1 MAYIEY
7 TTTKFV
13 KPQPIGENEY
23 RQLKQEIDKNPN
35 YEIVPEGESFTEHF
49 EGYFKWM
56 GIGLGGGFLLMMIG
70 GSLLDGSNWLA
81 LFMIPGFLLFFLGFG
96 IIIRLFLEAPSFAK
110 FKRQK
115 RNYFENMKIAIQQ
128 TDSYDDFINA
138 FYIK

>member
-23 RQLKQEIDKNPN
+23 RQFKRELDKNPD
-35 YEIVPEGESFTEHF
+35 YEIIPEGESFTEHF
-49 EGYFKWM
+49 EGDFKWI

-70 GSLLDGSNWLA
+70 CELLDGSNWLA
-81 LFMIPGFLLFFLGFG
+81 LFMMPGSLLFLGG
-96 IIIRLFLEAPSFAK
+96 IGKIFRLFLEAPSFAK

-115 RNYFENMKIAIQQ
+115 RNHFENMKTAIQQ
-128 TDSYDDFINA
+128 TDTYDDFVNA